1 MSLCWSLAA
10 NQRPG
15 DCSLL
20 RGAQVVDTTL
30 LDHGIGEVLLMS
42 TMPQNV
48 FKGAQ
53 QGALFA
59 SRLAANP
66 QTVLNMARGRFGF

>member
-1 MSLCWSLAA
+1 
-10 NQRPG
+10 
-15 DCSLL
+15 
-20 RGAQVVDTTL
+20 
-30 LDHGIGEVLLMS
+30 MS

-53 QGALFA
+53 QRALFA
-59 SRLAANP
+59 WRFAANP